1 MADFSQKPGIEAV
14 ENAPEVVAPTH
25 VSNKNGTME
34 ELDIEPVPAAN
45 NANVPHKRDAA
56 AELLRKIGESGAGD
70 RVVVS
75 PADNARILRKID
87 MVILPII
94 LVVYFLQALDKAT
107 LSYASVFGLIQD
119 THLVGSQYS
128 WLGSIVYL
136 AQLVAQPVVAWLLVT
151 VPVGKFIS
159 TAVLLWGTVLATM
172 AAAHNFN
179 GLIAARFFLGLFEAC
194 VAPCFIAV
202 TQMWWRRREQ
212 TVRVSYW
219 YAMNGITNM
228 FGSLITYGL
237 GHIDSSVLHSYQIIF
252 MVFGVITVAFSFVMY
267 VFMPDSPV
275 EARFLKDDE
284 KAMAVER
291 LRMNQMG
298 VLSREWRWDH
308 VREALLDV
316 KTWLWTALIFSISVP
331 SGGISTFGPL
341 IVESFG
347 FNSFKTILF
356 NIPFGFV
363 QLVAT
368 VGGAFLATHL
378 RMKGPVLMML
388 CLPPIAGCAVLMAI
402 PHDASHRAALLV
414 GYYLISVYP
423 GITPIIYSWSA
434 QNTAGDTKRKCTT
447 AIFTIGQC
455 VGNIVGPQL
464 YQTRE
469 APLYKRGL
477 RSNLALYVVLMVL
490 GGLTMLYLRYL
501 NHSHA
506 QRRVAAGK
514 SATIVDVSLHS
525 AADAD
530 RMMQEMAAQGEAGEN
545 GVPTGDR
552 AFENLTDLENDEFV
566 FVY

>member
-1 MADFSQKPGIEAV
+1 MAEAQQKPGIEAV
-14 ENAPEVVAPTH
+14 ENTAVPEVATAAPQ
-25 VSNKNGTME
+25 KDDLG
-34 ELDIEPVPAAN
+34 IEPAPARDA
-45 NANVPHKRDAA
+45 AASAPHRRDAA
-56 AELLRKIGESGAGD
+56 AELLRKIGDAGQGE
-70 RVVVS
+70 RVIVS
-75 PADNARILRKID
+75 PADNKRILRKID
-87 MVILPII
+87 LVILPII

-107 LSYASVFGLIQD
+107 LSYASVFGLITD
-119 THLVGSQYS
+119 TGLVGTQYS

-136 AQLVAQPVVAWLLVT
+136 AQLVAQPAVAWLLVT

-159 TAVLLWGTVLATM
+159 TAVLLWGVVLATM
-172 AAAHNFN
+172 AAAHNFG
-179 GLIAARFFLGLFEAC
+179 GLLAARFFLGLFEAC

-237 GHIDSSVLHSYQIIF
+237 GHINSPVLHSYQIIF
-252 MVFGVITVAFSFVMY
+252 MFFGVITVAFSFVMFA
-267 VFMPDSPV
+267 FMPDSPV
-275 EARFLKDDE
+275 EAKFLKDED
-284 KAMAVER
+284 KVMAVER

-308 VREALLDV
+308 VREALRDV
-316 KTWLWTALIFSISVP
+316 KTWLWTALIFSISIP

-341 IVESFG
+341 IVKSFG
-347 FNSFKTILF
+347 FDSFDTILF

-368 VGGAFLATHL
+368 VGGAFLATYI
-378 RMKGPVLMML
+378 RKKGPVLCLL
-388 CLPPIAGCAVLMAI
+388 CLPPIAGCVVLMVV
-402 PHDASHRAALLV
+402 PHDTGHRAALLV

-423 GITPIIYSWSA
+423 GITPIIYAWSA

-455 VGNIVGPQL
+455 VGNVVGPQL
-464 YQTRE
+464 YQTTE
-469 APLYKRGL
+469 APLYRRGL
-477 RSNLALYVVLMVL
+477 RSNLALYVVLIVL
-490 GGLTMLYLRYL
+490 SLLTMAYLRYL
-501 NHSHA
+501 NQSHA
-506 QRRVAAGK
+506 ARRVAAGK
-514 SATIVDVSLHS
+514 SATIVDISLFS

-530 RMMQEMAAQGEAGEN
+530 RMMQEMAAQGEMGEN
-545 GVPTGDR
+545 GAPTGDR